1 MSQVFF
7 AEPDEANL
15 DHLIFSDDPVISAFA
30 RWLVLESEPD
40 DWHLV
45 ADGWD
50 WEKGEDPL
58 WWIVTR
64 PHCDRATALMIFWG
78 SRPYQYLGH
87 PPWQTVDINEYDLYH
102 TIRSRWA
109 AGFYTRSE
117 LAFDVEEDA
126 EPVDFAAHRRRFGAE
141 VDAVM
146 PPGMRY
152 LNGRHVVDMDFVDG
166 IPTRFWEVDE
176 PFDDEEEDA

>member
-1 MSQVFF
+1 MSQRF

-15 DHLIFSDDPVISAFA
+15 DHLMFSDDPVISAFA
-30 RWLVLESEPD
+30 RWLVQESEPD

-45 ADGWD
+45 VEGWD
-50 WEKGEDPL
+50 WDRGEDPL

-64 PHCDRATALMIFWG
+64 PNCDRATALMVFWG
-78 SRPYQYLGH
+78 TKPYHYLGL
-87 PPWQTVDINEYDLYH
+87 PGWETMDPEDYDLYH
-102 TIRSRWA
+102 TIRARWA

-126 EPVDFAAHRRRFGAE
+126 YPIDFAAHRQRFGPA

-146 PPGMRY
+146 PPSMRY
-152 LNGRHVVDMDFVDG
+152 LSGRRLSNMDFVDG
-166 IPTRFWEVDE
+166 IPTRFWDVDE
-176 PFDDEEEDA
+176 PFDEEDDEA